1 MMTDPI
7 ADMLTRIRNSN
18 AIYQPQVSMPAS
30 KLRVAIAEVLQ
41 DEGFVA
47 SYGVEQ
53 GQAGKGQV
61 GTTLTIK
68 LKYGIDGEKVIRH
81 IERISKPG
89 CRVYAGVD
97 ELKPVL
103 RGQGIHVV
111 STPRGVLSDR
121 KAREMRVGGE
131 ILAQVY

>member
-1 MMTDPI
+1 MTDPI

-18 AIYQPQVSMPAS
+18 SIYQPQVSMPAS
-30 KLRVAIAEVLQ
+30 KLRVAIAQVLTE
-41 DEGFVA
+41 EGFVA
-47 SYGVEQ
+47 SYNVEPSTP
-53 GQAGKGQV
+53 GS
-61 GTTLTIK
+61 TLTID
-68 LKYGIDGEKVIRH
+68 LKYGIEGEKVIRH

-111 STPRGVLSDR
+111 STPKGVLSDR

-131 ILAQVY
+131 VLAQVY

>member
-18 AIYQPQVSMPAS
+18 SIYQPQVSMPAS
-30 KLRVAIAEVLQ
+30 KLRVAIAQVLTE
-41 DEGFVA
+41 EGFVA
-47 SYGVEQ
+47 SYNVEPSTP
-53 GQAGKGQV
+53 GS
-61 GTTLTIK
+61 TLTID
-68 LKYGIDGEKVIRH
+68 LKYGIEGEKVIRH

-97 ELKPVL
+97 ELKPVR

-111 STPRGVLSDR
+111 STPKGVLSDR

-131 ILAQVY
+131 VLAQVY

>member
-18 AIYQPQVSMPAS
+18 SICQPQVSMPAS
-30 KLRVAIAEVLQ
+30 KLRVAIAQVLTE
-41 DEGFVA
+41 EGFVA
-47 SYGVEQ
+47 SYNVEASTP
-53 GQAGKGQV
+53 GS
-61 GTTLTIK
+61 TLTIQ
-68 LKYGIDGEKVIRH
+68 LKYGIEGEKVIRH

-89 CRVYAGVD
+89 CRVYAGVE

-111 STPRGVLSDR
+111 STPKGVLSDR

-131 ILAQVY
+131 VLAQVY

>member
-18 AIYQPQVSMPAS
+18 SIYQPQVSMPAS
-30 KLRVAIAEVLQ
+30 KLRVAIAQVLTE
-41 DEGFVA
+41 EGFVA
-47 SYGVEQ
+47 SYNVEPSTP
-53 GQAGKGQV
+53 GS
-61 GTTLTIK
+61 TLTID
-68 LKYGIDGEKVIRH
+68 LKYGIEGEKVIRH

-89 CRVYAGVD
+89 CRVYAGAD

-111 STPRGVLSDR
+111 STPKGVLSDR

-131 ILAQVY
+131 VLAQVY

>member
-18 AIYQPQVSMPAS
+18 SIYQPQVSMPAS
-30 KLRVAIAEVLQ
+30 KLRVAIAQVLTE
-41 DEGFVA
+41 EGFVA
-47 SYGVEQ
+47 SYNVEPSTP
-53 GQAGKGQV
+53 GS
-61 GTTLTIK
+61 TLTID
-68 LKYGIDGEKVIRH
+68 LKYGIEGEKVIRH

-111 STPRGVLSDR
+111 STPKGVLSDR

-131 ILAQVY
+131 VLAQVY

>member
-18 AIYQPQVSMPAS
+18 SIYQPQVSMPAS
-30 KLRVAIAEVLQ
+30 TLRVAIAQVLTE
-41 DEGFVA
+41 EGFVA
-47 SYGVEQ
+47 SYNVEPSTP
-53 GQAGKGQV
+53 GS
-61 GTTLTIK
+61 TLTID
-68 LKYGIDGEKVIRH
+68 LKYGIEGEKVIRH

-111 STPRGVLSDR
+111 STPKGVLSDR

-131 ILAQVY
+131 VLAQVY

>member
-18 AIYQPQVSMPAS
+18 SIYQPQVSMPAS
-30 KLRVAIAEVLQ
+30 KLRVAIAQVLTE
-41 DEGFVA
+41 EGFVA
-47 SYGVEQ
+47 SYRVEPSKP
-53 GQAGKGQV
+53 GS
-61 GTTLTIK
+61 TLTIE
-68 LKYGIDGEKVIRH
+68 LKYGIEGEKVIRH

-103 RGQGIHVV
+103 RGQGIHLV
-111 STPRGVLSDR
+111 STPKGVLSDR
-121 KAREMRVGGE
+121 KARELHVGGE
-131 ILAQVY
+131 VLAQVY

>member
-18 AIYQPQVSMPAS
+18 SIYQPQVSMPAG
-30 KLRVAIAEVLQ
+30 KLRVAIAQVLTE
-41 DEGFVA
+41 EGFVA
-47 SYGVEQ
+47 SYNVEPSTP
-53 GQAGKGQV
+53 GS
-61 GTTLTIK
+61 TLTID
-68 LKYGIDGEKVIRH
+68 LKYGIEGEKVIRH

-111 STPRGVLSDR
+111 STPKGVLSDR

-131 ILAQVY
+131 VLAQVY

>member
-18 AIYQPQVSMPAS
+18 SIYQAKVSMPAT
-30 KLRVAIAEVLQ
+30 KLRVAIAEVLKA
-41 DEGFVA
+41 EGFVA
-47 SYGVEQ
+47 SYSVEE
-53 GQAGKGQV
+53 GQPAS
-61 GTTLTIK
+61 TLTIE
-68 LKYGIDGEKVIRH
+68 LKYGIEGERVIRN

-89 CRVYAGVD
+89 CRVYAGVE

-111 STPRGVLSDR
+111 STPKGVISDR
-121 KAREMRVGGE
+121 QARELRVGGE
-131 ILAQVY
+131 VLAQVY

>member
-1 MMTDPI
+1 
-7 ADMLTRIRNSN
+7 MLTRIRNSN
-18 AIYQPQVSMPAS
+18 SIYQPQVSMPAS
-30 KLRVAIAEVLQ
+30 KLRVAIAQVLTE
-41 DEGFVA
+41 EGFVA
-47 SYGVEQ
+47 SYNVEPSTP
-53 GQAGKGQV
+53 GS
-61 GTTLTIK
+61 TLTID
-68 LKYGIDGEKVIRH
+68 LKYGIEGEKVIRH

-111 STPRGVLSDR
+111 STPKGVLSDR

-131 ILAQVY
+131 VLAQVY